1 MRFFLHILLITGMAV
16 GLSSCGAVSNFFP
29 GGGNNDASLPDDGT
43 VPSDGSV
50 ATDGAVVDAE
60 DPAAGDGTT
69 PDGEE
74 DSLADGS
81 VPTEDF
87 DAPIVEETSPV
98 GSVPLD
104 LIASTDPEER
114 VRLVQR
120 DRPDPFDILR
130 TTPTLEIPADA
141 LTPPAPPIDR
151 GSGSNGN
158 GSSGPGSNAPGSGSN
173 GNNSGSG
180 SNGSG
185 SNSGTPGDGTLAP
198 IPDLVPIAPPPPPQP
213 ETARA
218 VTVTGVVQIGSVPYA
233 IVNAPNEP
241 HSRYVRS
248 GQFLSNGQ
256 VLVKRIEMVSGGID
270 PVVILE
276 EFGVEVARQVGD
288 QGVRPEAADAAP
300 PTPEADVVYGESDTV
315 IGVITE
321 AS

>member
-16 GLSSCGAVSNFFP
+16 GLSSCGAISNFFP
-29 GGGNNDASLPDDGT
+29 GGGNDDASLPEDGT
-43 VPSDGSV
+43 VPVDGSV
-50 ATDGAVVDAE
+50 ATDGTAVDAE
-60 DPAAGDGTT
+60 DPTNAGDGTT
-69 PDGEE
+69 PDGEGE
-74 DSLADGS
+74 GLADGS
-81 VPTEDF
+81 VPAEDF

-114 VRLVQR
+114 IRLVQR

-158 GSSGPGSNAPGSGSN
+158 GPSGPGSN
-173 GNNSGSG
+173 G

-185 SNSGTPGDGTLAP
+185 ANGSGPGSNGSGPNSSTPGTGSLAP

-288 QGVRPEAADAAP
+288 QGARPEAADAPP
-300 PTPEADVVYGESDTV
+300 PTPEADVVYGDSDTV
-315 IGVITE
+315 IGVVTE